1 MFSFLSF
8 PLAGEWI
15 AGGPPSLPLSSH
27 VPQSRRTVHHAAD
40 DLRSPGALGWKP
52 LRPDLSSQVSMEAG
66 NVAPA
71 YMK

>member
-1 MFSFLSF
+1 MFSFLS
-8 PLAGEWI
+8 LAGEWI

-27 VPQSRRTVHHAAD
+27 IPQSCRSVHHAAD

-52 LRPDLSSQVSMEAG
+52 LRPDLSSQVSIEVG
-66 NVAPA
+66 NMAPA